1 MVESEKPSKKKDQ
14 VKADEQLA
22 KRLEEEMQAELEEE
36 ARIERIAQE
45 EASIA
50 ALTAE
55 FDVVQARMDV
65 DALLAAKLQEEEREQ
80 FSIDEQARFLVET
93 IAERKRFFAAQR
105 AEQIRNK
112 PPTRAQL
119 RNKMVTYL
127 KHMGKY
133 THNQLKIK
141 SLEEIQ
147 KLYEREQK
155 WIKDFVPMDSEV
167 VGSSAEKGVGSRKKT
182 LARKRTGGK
191 DSEESVKKHKL
202 EDETE
207 KEELKA
213 YLDIVPGD
221 EMYMEV
227 ESLATKYP
235 IVDWKTHILSEN
247 MMYYQIIRAD
257 GSSKNYKIF
266 SEMLDDFDRQDVMDL
281 HRLVQERYDTTSPE
295 GYDLLLWGDLKIL
308 FEPNEEDEIWKNQQ
322 DYNLISWRLF
332 DSCGVHVLL
341 MNTRIA
347 IHMMIE
353 KKYPLTQEML
363 SRMLSRRLEVDHESE
378 MAFELLSLR
387 VIRSIH
393 GDPTVI
399 FEDDISIV
407 LLLDL
412 ILLITVEKLLDEE
425 RKSLALKAKKESSD
439 EECLTSG
446 SKDEEYAMA
455 VKDFKKFFKKK
466 KCFRCGDPNHLIGAY
481 TKLPRD
487 QEQRAFVGGSWR
499 ITVEE
504 DVKRLKIRNM
514 SHDSRILQVWMP
526 LVFTSVSDE
535 DANHKFLRSL
545 PPAWDSLA
553 MTMRTK
559 KNIDTLSIDDLYNN
573 LSVFEQDIQKTS
585 SSSLA
590 SDNVLFITCQS
601 LFKHHKPSQAQEVI
615 VRYTTSSSQSKKPTV
630 TPGRAD
636 EVIHSFLATN
646 ADDIKKFTRKQA
658 GRPRV
663 DGKKCM
669 WHLIREK
676 LNVQLQQYWAFCG
689 GAYLKVQRSDLL
701 GRAGLNFI
709 NALQANDG
717 ELGTMFNANSTVY
730 SSCQSNDSDG
740 DQGTI
745 SDHTVQDNPTNI
757 PSIEQDHPL
766 KHMEHRVFL
775 IVDILATM
783 TGLYSGWLRTL
794 LATHSC
800 LPLFGQ
806 KQSILL
812 AIPSTGFKTEVI
824 DIDVQTER
832 GWTSMVVSSTSLSEK
847 LATKK
852 THSQGTIFLHNITSL
867 LEDIMTFR
875 NELDAL
881 CFKHLG
887 TIDSQCSSQVK
898 SLEIPIHLFRLE
910 ASQEIAEAHALSQK
924 LWKMER
930 WVKLCRKLLHV
941 KHSTQSMGFWL
952 NLPNGLSQ
960 GIEASRGYVS
970 QPPGFVDLNIYKGFI
985 GGQSLYGL
993 QPRLLELDTQ
1003 KDIMLD
1009 SGLEIL
1015 KKFDLVHVKAAITPM
1030 ETKLPLTKDEEA
1042 FDVDVHLYRSM
1053 IGHNP
1058 TWDYGIIGIHPLIWK
1073 AFSVRDMVVQI
1084 LTGTTVLKRVMQDQS
1099 WAMERKVAQ
1108 VSLANGMQFGCKND
1122 VVVLLAV
1129 DVFKSG

>member
-1 MVESEKPSKKKDQ
+1 
-14 VKADEQLA
+14 
-22 KRLEEEMQAELEEE
+22 
-36 ARIERIAQE
+36 
-45 EASIA
+45 
-50 ALTAE
+50 
-55 FDVVQARMDV
+55 
-65 DALLAAKLQEEEREQ
+65 
-80 FSIDEQARFLVET
+80 
-93 IAERKRFFAAQR
+93 
-105 AEQIRNK
+105 
-112 PPTRAQL
+112 
-119 RNKMVTYL
+119 
-127 KHMGKY
+127 
-133 THNQLKIK
+133 
-141 SLEEIQ
+141 
-147 KLYEREQK
+147 
-155 WIKDFVPMDSEV
+155 MDSEV

-191 DSEESVKKHKL
+191 DSEER
-202 EDETE
+202 DEI
-207 KEELKA
+207 A
-213 YLDIVPGD
+213 
-221 EMYMEV
+221 MEV

-235 IVDWKTHILSEN
+235 IVDWKTRILFEN
-247 MMYYQIIRAD
+247 MMY
-257 GSSKNYKIF
+257 
-266 SEMLDDFDRQDVMDL
+266 
-281 HRLVQERYDTTSPE
+281 DTTSLE

-341 MNTRIA
+341 MNTGIA

-412 ILLITVEKLLDEE
+412 ILLITVEKLLDEGHRNQRVERLDISITGELIESLKFREDFKKDPEIVKAKGE

-439 EECLTSG
+439 EESSTSR
-446 SKDEEYAMA
+446 SEDEEYAVA
-455 VKDFKKFFKKK
+455 VRDFKKFFKRRG
-466 KCFRCGDPNHLIGAY
+466 RCGDPNHLIGAY
-481 TKLPRD
+481 AKLLRD
-487 QEQRAFVGGSWR
+487 KNQRAFVGGSWSDSG
-499 ITVEE
+499 EE
-504 DVKRLKIRNM
+504 DDEKAKYETCLMAQASSKLMAVPKIHL
-514 SHDSRILQVWMP
+514 SVFHVWMP

-1042 FDVDVHLYRSM
+1042 FDVDVTPKTSHLMRQEDLQISK
-1053 IGHNP
+1053 G
-1058 TWDYGIIGIHPLIWK
+1058 TTQLGIMAMLSNRLIVATSTTEAEKW
-1073 AFSVRDMVVQI
+1073 
-1084 LTGTTVLKRVMQDQS
+1084 TTVLKRVMQDQS